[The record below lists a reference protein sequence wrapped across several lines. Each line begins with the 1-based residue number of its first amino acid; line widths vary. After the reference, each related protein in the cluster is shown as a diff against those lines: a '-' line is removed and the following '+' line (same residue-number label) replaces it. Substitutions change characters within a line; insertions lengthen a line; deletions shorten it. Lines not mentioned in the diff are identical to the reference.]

1 MSRETLREIGII
13 GWRSVRRTV
22 RQPILIVPS
31 IVFPLILMAVTTGGL
46 NAATKLPGFPTDTY
60 LDFALTV
67 CFIQGAMF
75 AAIAAG
81 TEVATDIES
90 GFLDRLQ
97 LTPLRPAAVLIGQ
110 TAGAA
115 LLAVF
120 STVLYIGVG
129 LAGGANMKAG
139 PAGALVLV
147 ALSVVICI
155 ALAGVG
161 TLMGARTGQAQA
173 VQGIFPLLFVTMFL
187 SSANLPRE
195 LISVDWFREIATY
208 NPISYLVEGMR
219 SLIIT
224 GWDGAALAK
233 GFAFAIGIGVV
244 AFWAAGRALR
254 SRMART

>member
-1 MSRETLREIGII
+1 VSRETVREIGII
-13 GWRSVRRTV
+13 AWRSVRRTV

-31 IVFPLILMAVTTGGL
+31 VVFPLILMAVTSAGL
-46 NAATKLPGFPTDTY
+46 NAATMLPGFPTDTY

-81 TEVATDIES
+81 TELATDIET

-97 LTPLRPAAVLIGQ
+97 LTPLRPVAVLVGQ

-115 LLAVF
+115 VLALI
-120 STVLYIGVG
+120 STVLYICVG
-129 LAGGANMKAG
+129 LVAGANMKAG
-139 PAGALVLV
+139 VFGVPVLIV
-147 ALSVVICI
+147 LSLVICL

-161 TLMGARTGQAQA
+161 TLMGARTGSAQA

-187 SSANLPRE
+187 SSANLPRD
-195 LISVDWFREIATY
+195 LISVDWFREVATY
-208 NPISYLVEGMR
+208 NPISYLVEGLR

-233 GFAFAIGIGVV
+233 GFAFAIGIGIVS
-244 AFWAAGRALR
+244 FWAAGRALR
-254 SRMART
+254 SRMERT